1 MMVAALLLESQ
12 SAVATC
18 VRSRLVQVDVD
29 FRVAEVLVAASARH
43 DSLLALD
50 DRLFGDQVDGPAL
63 VDDLGGI
70 REANVSVV
78 ILVVGLKAVVNKM
91 LFNQTTTTTNRFPNL
106 ACVCHLGALVGCIEN
121 VGSLC
126 GD

>member
-1 MMVAALLLESQ
+1 MMVAALLLVSQ
-12 SAVATC
+12 SAVATR

-29 FRVAEVLVAASARH
+29 FRMAEVLVAASACD

-63 VDDLGGI
+63 VDDLSGI
-70 REANVSVV
+70 REANVPVV

-91 LFNQTTTTTNRFPNL
+91 LFNQITATTIDF
-106 ACVCHLGALVGCIEN
+106 
-121 VGSLC
+121 
-126 GD
+126 